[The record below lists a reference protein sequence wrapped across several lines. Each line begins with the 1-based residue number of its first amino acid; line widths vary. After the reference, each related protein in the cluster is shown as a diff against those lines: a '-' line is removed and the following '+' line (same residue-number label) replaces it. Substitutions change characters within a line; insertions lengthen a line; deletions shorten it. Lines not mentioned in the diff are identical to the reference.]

1 MHSGCR
7 LEPNGLVCVDQVGFL
22 STYTYVRSI
31 HMCVSPRGWSIDKVS
46 RIGMQTISRLL
57 VAHIG
62 MFCAQL
68 ENFVAI

>member
-1 MHSGCR
+1 
-7 LEPNGLVCVDQVGFL
+7 
-22 STYTYVRSI
+22 
-31 HMCVSPRGWSIDKVS
+31 MCVSPRGWSIDKVS